1 MEMAAGILL
10 MIISV
15 ALIAFIIYTVQKN
28 MAPA

>member
-28 MAPA
+28 MASA